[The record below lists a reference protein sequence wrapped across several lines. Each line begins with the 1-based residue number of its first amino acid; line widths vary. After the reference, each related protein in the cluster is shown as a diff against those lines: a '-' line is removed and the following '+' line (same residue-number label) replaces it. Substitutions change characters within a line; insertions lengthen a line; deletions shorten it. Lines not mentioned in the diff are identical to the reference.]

1 MESGSIGAMATV
13 LIVED
18 KESMAQMLSQAIEGE
33 GYKTI
38 LARDGREGIQ
48 KFKDNQVDV
57 VVTDLKLPYKS
68 GLEVL
73 EAVKEHNS
81 LMPVILMTAYG
92 TIETAVKAV
101 KEGAYDFLTKPFDPD
116 HLLLLIGKALEKQR
130 LLTENIILR
139 EEFTRQLKLP
149 RIIGKSANILEVI
162 DKVQKVA
169 PSNAT
174 VLLLGESGTGKE
186 IFARAVHHLSSRKE
200 GPFVAINCAA
210 IPRDLLESELF
221 GHEKGAFTGAVGRKI
236 GKFELANKGT
246 LFLDEIGDLD
256 LSLQAK
262 LLRVLEGSDYMR
274 VGGVAKIKVD
284 VRVVAATNQN
294 LQAAIAKQ
302 KFREDLYYRLSVF
315 PVTIP
320 PLRERKE
327 DIPALIEHFVNYYCQ
342 ELKKPV
348 KTISPAAME
357 LLVNHSWS
365 GNVRELQN
373 AIERAIILSEG
384 QVITPDQLTLRTRE
398 VGRTEGPSAEQRIDG
413 TLQEVS
419 GAAARTAEEKLI
431 RKVLKETGGNKS
443 RAAEILQVSYKTLLT
458 KIKDYQIDR

>member
-1 MESGSIGAMATV
+1 MATILV
-13 LIVED
+13 VED
-18 KESMAQMLSQAIEGE
+18 KESMAQMLSQAVEGE
-33 GYKTI
+33 GYQII

-48 KFKDNQVDV
+48 KFKENQVDL

-73 EAVKEHNS
+73 EMVKEHNP
-81 LMPVILMTAYG
+81 LIPVILMTAYG

-116 HLLLLIGKALEKQR
+116 HLLILIEKALEKQR
-130 LLTENIILR
+130 LLTENILLR
-139 EEFTRQLKLP
+139 EEFARQLKLP
-149 RIIGKSANILEVI
+149 RIIGKSAGILEVI

-169 PSNAT
+169 TSNTT

-186 IFARAVHHLSSRKE
+186 IFARAVHHLSPRKE
-200 GPFVAINCAA
+200 GQFVAINCAA

-221 GHEKGAFTGAVGRKI
+221 GHEKGAFTGAVGRKL

-246 LFLDEIGDLD
+246 LFLDEIGDMD

-262 LLRVLEGSDYMR
+262 LLRILEGSEYMR
-274 VGGVAKIKVD
+274 VGGVAKIKVN
-284 VRVVAATNQN
+284 VRIVAATNQD
-294 LQAAIAKQ
+294 LHAAITRQ
-302 KFREDLYYRLSVF
+302 SFREDLYYRLSVF
-315 PVTIP
+315 PITIP

-327 DIPALIEHFVNYYCQ
+327 DIPPLVEHFVNYYCQ

-348 KTISPAAME
+348 RTVNPAAME
-357 LLVNHSWS
+357 LLTHHPWT

-373 AIERAIILSEG
+373 AIERAIILCEG
-384 QVITPDQLTLRTRE
+384 QVITPEQLTLRSMGVTRPE
-398 VGRTEGPSAEQRIDG
+398 RLSSEQLIEG

-419 GAAARTAEEKLI
+419 SAASRTAEEQLI

-458 KIKDYQIDR
+458 KIKDYEIER

>member
-1 MESGSIGAMATV
+1 MATILV
-13 LIVED
+13 VED
-18 KESMAQMLSQAIEGE
+18 KESMAQMLSQAVEGE
-33 GYKTI
+33 GYQII

-48 KFKDNQVDV
+48 KFKENQVDL

-73 EAVKEHNS
+73 EMVKEHNP
-81 LMPVILMTAYG
+81 LIPVILMTAYG

-116 HLLLLIGKALEKQR
+116 HLLILIEKALEKQR
-130 LLTENIILR
+130 LLTENILLR
-139 EEFTRQLKLP
+139 EEFARQLKLP
-149 RIIGKSANILEVI
+149 RIIGKSAGILEVI

-169 PSNAT
+169 TSNTT

-186 IFARAVHHLSSRKE
+186 IFARAVHHLSPRKE
-200 GPFVAINCAA
+200 GQFVAINCAA

-221 GHEKGAFTGAVGRKI
+221 GHEKGAFTGAVGRKL

-246 LFLDEIGDLD
+246 LFLDEIGDMD

-262 LLRVLEGSDYMR
+262 LLRILEGSEYMR
-274 VGGVAKIKVD
+274 VGGVAKIKVN
-284 VRVVAATNQN
+284 VRIVAATNQD
-294 LQAAIAKQ
+294 LHAAITRQ
-302 KFREDLYYRLSVF
+302 SFREDLYYRLSVF
-315 PVTIP
+315 PITIP

-327 DIPALIEHFVNYYCQ
+327 DIPPLVEHFVNYYCQ

-348 KTISPAAME
+348 RTVNPAAME
-357 LLVNHSWS
+357 LLTHHPWT

-373 AIERAIILSEG
+373 AIERAIILCEG
-384 QVITPDQLTLRTRE
+384 QVITPEQLTLRSMGVTRPE
-398 VGRTEGPSAEQRIDG
+398 RLSSEPLIEG

-419 GAAARTAEEKLI
+419 SAASRTAEEQLI

-458 KIKDYQIDR
+458 KIKDYEIER